1 METQSPLNYILLNLI
16 KNETNILIYN
26 MFVYSS
32 LPTMSTP
39 YETLS
44 ISELFILVIKRNLPV
59 EGYNNK
65 QDIIEKLVE
74 EDKAENTKI
83 LDYKDLNLGKLNSIA
98 ELRKL
103 ITEENKF
110 SLNNIEDY
118 IALLKSADKSDM

>member
-1 METQSPLNYILLNLI
+1 
-16 KNETNILIYN
+16 
-26 MFVYSS
+26 
-32 LPTMSTP
+32 MSTA

-44 ISELFILVIKRNLPV
+44 IQELLVLLLRRELPV

-74 EDKAENTKI
+74 EDKAGNTKI
-83 LDYKDLNLGKLNSIA
+83 LDYKDLNLGRLNSIA

>member
-1 METQSPLNYILLNLI
+1 
-16 KNETNILIYN
+16 

-32 LPTMSTP
+32 LPTMSTA

-44 ISELFILVIKRNLPV
+44 IPELFVLVIQRNLPV

-74 EDKAENTKI
+74 EDKAGKTEI
-83 LDYKDLNLGKLNSIA
+83 LDYKDLTLGRLNSIA

-110 SLNNIEDY
+110 SLNNKEDY
-118 IALLKSADKSDM
+118 IALLKSADESDM

>member
-1 METQSPLNYILLNLI
+1 
-16 KNETNILIYN
+16 
-26 MFVYSS
+26 
-32 LPTMSTP
+32 MSTA

-44 ISELFILVIKRNLPV
+44 IPELFILVIKRNLPV

-74 EDKAENTKI
+74 EDKAGNTKI
-83 LDYKDLNLGKLNSIA
+83 LDYKDLNLGRLNSIA